1 MADDDFPVT
10 LEASPAEEATQ
21 ESPAE
26 QTTEDVGGRDQKIDE
41 LTKQVNDL
49 KSQRG
54 GQVSA
59 QRRQDEILSALDT
72 LRLEHGTE
80 IGSLRRTVATLLDN
94 YTKNGDPAD
103 LAEAVSTIQS
113 ETENEAS
120 EQRFDASYRKA
131 SALMKQS
138 LAGTGLDP
146 AGEELAEVRAM
157 WQQGRTAKD
166 SVSLFEAAA
175 MANTVALQAFRTQAT
190 GQTSSKNPDLDMA
203 IPRNG
208 SGAEVSDQE
217 LYNRYG
223 RGEVNRTK
231 VVIDAAKRLG
241 LPI

>member
-1 MADDDFPVT
+1 
-10 LEASPAEEATQ
+10 
-21 ESPAE
+21 
-26 QTTEDVGGRDQKIDE
+26 
-41 LTKQVNDL
+41 
-49 KSQRG
+49 
-54 GQVSA
+54 
-59 QRRQDEILSALDT
+59 
-72 LRLEHGTE
+72 
-80 IGSLRRTVATLLDN
+80 LDN

-120 EQRFDASYRKA
+120 EQRFGASYRKA

-146 AGEELAEVRAM
+146 AGEELAEVRAV

-217 LYNRYG
+217 IYNRYG

>member
-1 MADDDFPVT
+1 
-10 LEASPAEEATQ
+10 
-21 ESPAE
+21 
-26 QTTEDVGGRDQKIDE
+26 
-41 LTKQVNDL
+41 
-49 KSQRG
+49 
-54 GQVSA
+54 
-59 QRRQDEILSALDT
+59 
-72 LRLEHGTE
+72 
-80 IGSLRRTVATLLDN
+80 
-94 YTKNGDPAD
+94 
-103 LAEAVSTIQS
+103 
-113 ETENEAS
+113 
-120 EQRFDASYRKA
+120 
-131 SALMKQS
+131 MKQS

-146 AGEELAEVRAM
+146 AGEELAEVRAV

-217 LYNRYG
+217 IYNRYG

>member
-26 QTTEDVGGRDQKIDE
+26 QTTEDAGGRDQKIGE

-120 EQRFDASYRKA
+120 EQRFGASYRKA

-146 AGEELAEVRAM
+146 AGEELAEVRAV

-217 LYNRYG
+217 IYNRYG

>member
-21 ESPAE
+21 ESSAE
-26 QTTEDVGGRDQKIDE
+26 QATEDGGGRDQKIGE

-131 SALMKQS
+131 STLMKQS

-146 AGEELAEVRAM
+146 AGEELAEVRAV
-157 WQQGRTAKD
+157 WQQGRAAKD